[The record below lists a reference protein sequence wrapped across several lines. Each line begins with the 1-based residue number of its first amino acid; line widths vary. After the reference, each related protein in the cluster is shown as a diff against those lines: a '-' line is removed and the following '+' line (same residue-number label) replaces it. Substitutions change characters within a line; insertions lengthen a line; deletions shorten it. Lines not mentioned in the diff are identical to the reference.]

1 MKKYSKEKAEFFR
14 ELSNFANSIGKIIS
28 KDDKWTIKGFIDI
41 FKNIYSIS
49 NDTKIISKVLEIQI
63 FPYLIT
69 FAEKIGYNLELATH
83 QNWYP
88 DLTFISKTNEDI
100 KFAVDLKTT
109 YKDDKR
115 DGFCN
120 GFTLGSHGEYFINR
134 NSTKNIQYS
143 YNEYSGHFC
152 IGAIYSRNILDES
165 ENLKIYNLECLEQI
179 PDVIGDFIFFAQEK
193 WKMASDKPGSG
204 NTANIGSIKN
214 IEDIIKGDGVFA
226 KAGEDIFDD
235 YWSNYG
241 RLQVKDKNNNRK
253 ALSSFEEYI
262 RYRGLSD
269 KINNSKM
276 RRKR

>member
-14 ELSNFANSIGKIIS
+14 ELSNFAGGIGKFIS
-28 KDDKWTIKGFIDI
+28 KDDKWTIKGFIDV
-41 FKNIYSIS
+41 FRNIYSIS

-63 FPYLIT
+63 FPHLIT
-69 FAEKIGYNLELATH
+69 FAEKFGYNLELATH

-88 DLTFISKTNEDI
+88 DLTFISKSNKDI

-109 YKDDKR
+109 YKDDKH

-152 IGAIYSRNILDES
+152 IGVIYSRNILDES
-165 ENLKIYNLECLEQI
+165 ENLKIYNLEYLEQI
-179 PDVIGDFIFFAQEK
+179 PDIIGDFIFFAQEK

-204 NTANIGSIKN
+204 NTANIGSIK
-214 IEDIIKGDGVFA
+214 ILRI
-226 KAGEDIFDD
+226 
-235 YWSNYG
+235 
-241 RLQVKDKNNNRK
+241 
-253 ALSSFEEYI
+253 
-262 RYRGLSD
+262 
-269 KINNSKM
+269 
-276 RRKR
+276 

>member
-1 MKKYSKEKAEFFR
+1 M
-14 ELSNFANSIGKIIS
+14 
-28 KDDKWTIKGFIDI
+28 
-41 FKNIYSIS
+41 
-49 NDTKIISKVLEIQI
+49 
-63 FPYLIT
+63 
-69 FAEKIGYNLELATH
+69 ATH

-109 YKDDKR
+109 YKDAKR

-152 IGAIYSRNILDES
+152 IGVIYSRNILDES

-193 WKMASDKPGSG
+193 WKMASRSEERRVGKECRSR
-204 NTANIGSIKN
+204 
-214 IEDIIKGDGVFA
+214 
-226 KAGEDIFDD
+226 
-235 YWSNYG
+235 WSPYH
-241 RLQVKDKNNNRK
+241 
-253 ALSSFEEYI
+253 
-262 RYRGLSD
+262 
-269 KINNSKM
+269 
-276 RRKR
+276 